1 MTEKEIIKH
10 INDGANYYISLF
22 GKAQHM
28 EVVNKEFYSYIRP
41 KAGEKG
47 ISIIYNVHAD
57 RLAPEKQRAI
67 ISEMKER
74 HMPIW
79 LDLTVSDE
87 VFFQVFGSEK
97 LHGQKVFDDND
108 DRYMALPAEK
118 EAEDYSV
125 VEKIVKVQSEQEF
138 SVWAKIANDILA
150 GGNPDMHPVYHYPLC
165 RDGIMKCYIAYKNGL
180 PAAVAS
186 IADNR
191 KIMSLEFVATL
202 PEMRR
207 QGLAAAVC
215 KRAVYEAFVDGAEI
229 VTVRA
234 ADGIA
239 ANLYESLGFKAYNYA
254 M

>member
-28 EVVNKEFYSYIRP
+28 EVVHKEFYSYIRP

-47 ISIIYNVHAD
+47 ISIIYSVCVD
-57 RLAPEKQRAI
+57 GLAPEKQRAI
-67 ISEMKER
+67 ISEMKALQ
-74 HMPIW
+74 MPIW

-87 VFFQVFGSEK
+87 VFLQVFGGEK

-108 DRYMALPAEK
+108 ERYMALTAERGI
-118 EAEDYSV
+118 EDYSG
-125 VEKIVKVQSEQEF
+125 EEQIIKVQSEQDF
-138 SVWAKIANDILA
+138 GVWTKIANDILA
-150 GGNPDMHPVYHYPLC
+150 VGNPDIHPVYHYPLC

-191 KIMSLEFVATL
+191 QIASLEFVAHCL
-202 PEMRR
+202 KCADKALRQPCAKGQYMRHL
-207 QGLAAAVC
+207 QKVL
-215 KRAVYEAFVDGAEI
+215 K
-229 VTVRA
+229 
-234 ADGIA
+234 
-239 ANLYESLGFKAYNYA
+239 
-254 M
+254 